1 MVHTLLVEPRCLTSG
16 SPWWASGPRRRLGAS
31 ARRLWST
38 PFCAATRLNPSSGLR
53 RFWYKSSQTHVLASL
68 VDSTFPGKH
77 ARKIVEDLA
86 RPSPSGRPGSSTP
99 AGFARME
106 PALCRI
112 PLPYPSPWR
121 PRKSHDRARPG
132 GEVVAPR
139 VTAPSPWPTF
149 RLFSDVLGTENPYNY
164 LKKPFGRN

>member
-1 MVHTLLVEPRCLTSG
+1 MVHTLSVEPRCLPSG
-16 SPWWASGPRRRLGAS
+16 SPWWASGPRRRLGAPS
-31 ARRLWST
+31 CRLRST
-38 PFCAATRLNPSSGLR
+38 PLAPPRPRTLGPTCTNSSTNSGNH
-53 RFWYKSSQTHVLASL
+53 QVLATPVVSA
-68 VDSTFPGKH
+68 FPGKH

-132 GEVVAPR
+132 REVVASR
-139 VTAPSPWPTF
+139 VTAPSPCHTF
-149 RLFSDVLGTENPYNY
+149 RLFSNVLGTEKSYNY
-164 LKKPFGRN
+164 LKGPFGRN